1 MKYTLMKFWRCF
13 FEQSFHF
20 FIHLINDFSLRFYE
34 CWSIYTMFATACVNT
49 IIEPLSYIK
58 FSVFPWNTIGFLIF
72 RTLNKWLSRFI
83 IFNVPYVPNHYMS
96 VIFVYKTRACLQNG
110 IVLRKSVTS
119 RLERNLLKL
128 NVLDLIGFVSK
139 YTTVGSSNFIS
150 IGKDAFPD
158 RSWKIWG
165 TVMRLLSKRGFWRVM
180 WFLSQY
186 IQIRTRT
193 LPNYMNTSEWRI
205 CYINRYICDLL
216 LSSN

>member
-1 MKYTLMKFWRCF
+1 MKFWRCF

-34 CWSIYTMFATACVNT
+34 CWSIYTMFATPCVNT
-49 IIEPLSYIK
+49 IIEPLSYIT

-83 IFNVPYVPNHYMS
+83 IFSVPYVPNHYMS
-96 VIFVYKTRACLQNG
+96 VIFVYKTRAYLQNG

-139 YTTVGSSNFIS
+139 YTTVGSSNFIW

-158 RSWKIWG
+158 RSWKI
-165 TVMRLLSKRGFWRVM
+165 
-180 WFLSQY
+180 
-186 IQIRTRT
+186 
-193 LPNYMNTSEWRI
+193 
-205 CYINRYICDLL
+205 
-216 LSSN
+216 